1 MTLSVETLVLRLK
14 RPDTQF
20 FRSARK
26 AYDVCST
33 ANMPVPSFFKPAG
46 RLLYELSRYVPR
58 VGRRFRTLLYTH
70 PVFCC
75 RCESVGK
82 HLRLCAMPSVEG
94 HTFLYIGDNVRF
106 SGSLAIVSGKFR
118 ERPTLRIGNR
128 VFLGHNV
135 TITCDQE
142 VVLEDDVLIAGNC
155 KISDYDGHPASMEK
169 RIARCDPDAEEIR
182 PVRICKGAWIGFGV
196 WIMKGVTIGEGSIV
210 GAHSIVTHDV
220 PPHCVVAGSPARV
233 VKETEAP
240 TSANI
245 ANEVS
250 IAA

>member
-1 MTLSVETLVLRLK
+1 
-14 RPDTQF
+14 
-20 FRSARK
+20 
-26 AYDVCST
+26 
-33 ANMPVPSFFKPAG
+33 
-46 RLLYELSRYVPR
+46 
-58 VGRRFRTLLYTH
+58 
-70 PVFCC
+70 
-75 RCESVGK
+75 
-82 HLRLCAMPSVEG
+82 MPSVEG
-94 HTFLYIGDNVRF
+94 HTFIYIGDNVRF
-106 SGSLAIVSGKFR
+106 SGSLTIVSGKFR

-135 TITCDQE
+135 TITCNQE
-142 VVLEDDVLIAGNC
+142 VVLEDDVLIASNC

-210 GAHSIVTHDV
+210 GAHSMVTHDV

-233 VKETEAP
+233 VKNTESP

-245 ANEVS
+245 AHEVS